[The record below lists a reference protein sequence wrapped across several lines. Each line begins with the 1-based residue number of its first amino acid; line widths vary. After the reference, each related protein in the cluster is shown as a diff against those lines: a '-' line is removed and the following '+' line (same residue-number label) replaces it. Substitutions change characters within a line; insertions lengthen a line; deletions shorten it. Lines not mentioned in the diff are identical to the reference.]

1 MKGQKRLRDYGI
13 EIGCLKPGSLN
24 AITDVEGV
32 LVGHATLSRGDV
44 RTGVTAI
51 LPHPGNVFEEKLT
64 AACHVINGFGKSAGF
79 IQVEE
84 MGTLETPIILTNTLS
99 VGTSVDALTEYMLS
113 QNSLIG
119 LSQPTVN
126 PLVCECNDGYLNDIR
141 GRHVKKEHIFEAISS
156 ASTEFEQGAAG
167 AGTGMSCY
175 HLKGGIGTASRL
187 LMIGRK
193 EYTVGVLV
201 LTNFGILKDLMIG
214 GIPAGGLIE
223 GSGADAKDQGSA
235 IIVLATDIPLSERQL
250 KRLAKR
256 APVGLARTGSYMGS
270 GSGELSIA
278 FTAANKV
285 DIDRKHDFYTISVMD
300 ESHMD
305 AVFRAAAEAVEEAV
319 LDSMLCAPAVC
330 GRDGHVRQSLSGYMG
345 MLIKKYKKY

>member
-13 EIGCLKPGSLN
+13 EIGRLKTGSLN

-32 LVGHATLSRGDV
+32 LAGHATLSRGAV
-44 RTGVTAI
+44 QTGVTAI
-51 LPHPGNVFEEKLT
+51 IPHPGNIFEEKPA
-64 AACHVINGFGKSAGF
+64 AACHVINGFGKSVGF

-99 VGTSVDALTEYMLS
+99 VGTAADALTEYMLS
-113 QNSLIG
+113 QNGRIG
-119 LSQPTVN
+119 LSYPTVN

-141 GRHVKKEHIFEAISS
+141 GRHVKKEHVFAAISS
-156 ASTEFEQGAAG
+156 ASKEFELGAAG

-175 HLKGGIGTASRL
+175 QLKGGIGTASRL
-187 LMIGRK
+187 LTIGR
-193 EYTVGVLV
+193 EYTLGVLV
-201 LTNFGILKDLMIG
+201 LTNFGILRDLMIG
-214 GIPAGGLIE
+214 GIPAGRLIE
-223 GSGADAKDQGSA
+223 SSEADAKDQGSA

-250 KRLAKR
+250 KRLSKR

-270 GSGELSIA
+270 GSGELSVA
-278 FTAANKV
+278 FTTANKV
-285 DIDRKHDFYTISVMD
+285 DINCKQDFYNISVMD

-330 GRDGHVRQSLSGYMG
+330 GRDSHVRRSLSGYMD
-345 MLIKKYKKY
+345 MLIKKQKIN